1 MSAEPIVSEYETVE
15 LVPPLDAGALIGRLR
30 NEVARAFEPHDW
42 QRTWDMERE
51 RSYAQTI
58 LRHDRTPLAALG
70 TLSHLRVCLAA
81 RGYNTGTSLGDRL
94 ASIATNFTV
103 VADEATRPDVR
114 RRIAMQDVW

>member
-1 MSAEPIVSEYETVE
+1 MSAVFQVETGEVV
-15 LVPPLDAGALIGRLR
+15 VPLRAGALIERLR
-30 NEVARAFEPHDW
+30 AEVDQAFEPHDW

-51 RSYAQTI
+51 RSYAATI